1 MPCQP
6 SIIGKNQLSRSTFT
20 LNIHAQ
26 HSRSTFTLNIHA
38 QHSRSTFT
46 LNILRRIVSL
56 DSSADVVDVALL
68 VCVACFQYPLV
79 SGVDVALLVCVAC
92 FQYPLVSGVDVALLV
107 CVACFQYPLVSG
119 VDVAL
124 LVHVVHQQ
132 RRREFDLHG
141 RLAVCGQPHHIRPA
155 FGAFHSFLPAVAQ
168 GLDGG
173 QSVVL

>member
-6 SIIGKNQLSRSTFT
+6 SIIGKNQLTLNIHAQHSRSTFT

-26 HSRSTFTLNIHA
+26 LSRSTFTLNIHA

-46 LNILRRIVSL
+46 LNILRRIASL
-56 DSSADVVDVALL
+56 DSSANV
-68 VCVACFQYPLV
+68 
-79 SGVDVALLVCVAC
+79 
-92 FQYPLVSGVDVALLV
+92 VDVALLV

-168 GLDGG
+168 GLDRG
-173 QSVVL
+173 